1 MRKIPLII
9 LFVFILITQSIA
21 QNKSE
26 RRIYLWD
33 VTLSMKG
40 FKGNTS
46 NIYNDVVS
54 FLEKEINSITDES
67 TEIIVLP
74 FTVEILDRKEV
85 KATIQGKSEL
95 IKWIKSFNN
104 EEETY
109 TNICVPFIE
118 VKEKYIQ
125 KDKRNILFLLTD
137 GAHNDKNSKYT
148 KADLLR
154 LLEEW
159 CDFSRNND
167 AYALYVM
174 LTKEAVDEEI
184 IEVCKKCERLGVT
197 EGHGF
202 NVLDLQPSELI
213 KFNIKDDEGKP
224 AQITVTCKKD
234 VPLPENIIVKV
245 TAEEN
250 QFIEIEQSVEIK
262 NGKIAFDVKYKQP
275 YSTLKTLF
283 EENEKLPIH
292 LELINSDEI
301 KQSTGNLVLLTQN
314 DIELELINKPEKT
327 LRIHVKK

>member
-1 MRKIPLII
+1 MRKTPLII
-9 LFVFILITQSIA
+9 FFVFILFTQSIA

-40 FKGNTS
+40 FKGKTPNV
-46 NIYNDVVS
+46 YDDVVS

-74 FTVEILDRKEV
+74 FTVAILDRKEV

-95 IKWIKSFNN
+95 IKWFNTFNN
-104 EEETY
+104 EKETY
-109 TNICVPFIE
+109 TNICVPIIE

-174 LTKEAVDEEI
+174 LTKDAVDNEI
-184 IEVCKKCERLGVT
+184 IDVCKKCERLGVT

-224 AQITVTCKKD
+224 AQITVTCNKN
-234 VPLPENIIVKV
+234 VALPENIIVKV
-245 TAEEN
+245 TAVEN
-250 QFIEIEQSVEIK
+250 QFVDIDQSVEIK
-262 NGKIAFDVKYKQP
+262 NGKISFDVKYKQP
-275 YSTLKTLF
+275 YLTLRTLLGGS
-283 EENEKLPIH
+283 EKLSLH
-292 LELINSDEI
+292 LDLINSDEI
-301 KQSTGNLVLLTQN
+301 KQNTGNLVLLTQK
-314 DIELELINKPEKT
+314 DIELELINKPEKI